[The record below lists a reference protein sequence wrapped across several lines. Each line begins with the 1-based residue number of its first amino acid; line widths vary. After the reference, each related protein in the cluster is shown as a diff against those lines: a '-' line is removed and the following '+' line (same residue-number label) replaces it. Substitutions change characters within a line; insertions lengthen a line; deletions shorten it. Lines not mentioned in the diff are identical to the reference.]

1 MDYKGAECLYVSL
14 EEEYSSL
21 LRSQFVREPY
31 LAHFICSNIS
41 SNYYAW
47 IDIRAENKYGSD
59 IYTIELPPLSNSAKR
74 KLSNRII
81 PQKATENITS
91 IKVYNSNGFYLKETI
106 SMSSGIYILNFYNGD
121 TLVKSSKLL
130 K

>member
-1 MDYKGAECLYVSL
+1 MEV
-14 EEEYSSL
+14 
-21 LRSQFVREPY
+21 
-31 LAHFICSNIS
+31 
-41 SNYYAW
+41 
-47 IDIRAENKYGSD
+47 

-91 IKVYNSNGFYLKETI
+91 IKVYNSNGFYLKTIKDIKETI